1 MELWDVYDINRNK
14 TGKPPCAERDF
25 PREAITW
32 WCMSALLE
40 ATAECSFSSASRS
53 STVFES
59 VGRKRRWLRRCR
71 RDQRGGSH
79 A

>member
-14 TGKPPCAERDF
+14 TGKPPCAARDF
-25 PREAITW
+25 PRAAITW

-59 VGRKRRWLRRCR
+59 VGR
-71 RDQRGGSH
+71 
-79 A
+79 